1 MRVIGFVS
9 AAVIAA
15 AAVGVSSDAV
25 AQRNR
30 GQQGGGVVVIN
41 FQRVIA
47 DSVAGRDMAAK
58 LQQVQAQ
65 VGAEA
70 QALAPEQQSLQQE
83 GQRLTR
89 ARGNRTDE
97 QIRADAA
104 LSAQFQQFA
113 QRRQQLEVRAATL
126 RGDFECSQAVALREF
141 TNNMVMPVVQSVMRT
156 RGAGAAVDSASAFY
170 VAPESDITQTVI
182 DQLNQNPATRTVN
195 VTRHPVAECLPQQ
208 QPPAPAPA
216 APQQ

>member
-9 AAVIAA
+9 AAFIAA
-15 AAVGVSSDAV
+15 AAVGMSSDAA

-47 DSVAGRDMAAK
+47 DSVAGRDMTAK

-83 GQRLTR
+83 SQRLTR

-97 QIRADAA
+97 QIRADATLA
-104 LSAQFQQFA
+104 PQFQQYF

-126 RGDFECSQAVALREF
+126 QGDIECSQAVALREF

-156 RGAGAAVDSASAFY
+156 RGAGTVVGSGSTFY

-195 VTRHPVAECLPQQ
+195 VTRHPVAECLAQQ
-208 QPPAPAPA
+208 QPAAPAPS
-216 APQQ
+216 PQQ